1 MKTSGI
7 GMAPRRITGRPAPS
21 GGSVSF
27 LIKILQIAGV
37 FVLVSFIVLAGAA
50 GFFAYRVSSEHN
62 DVEAVT
68 PDSYL
73 LKSEDLSFSTSNGG
87 EHKGWLLRGLRGAPV
102 IIICHGYGSNRSDGL
117 SLGTVLQENH
127 FNVYLFNFRGSK
139 SSSTMSDL
147 GPSYTEALKAAIQ
160 KVTSVEGINPRRIG
174 LVGRTTGAYA
184 ALGAAEQSPLVKVL
198 VMDSVYAIPDQM
210 FDAQMADLLGGS
222 SSGFFHGLAEAE
234 FHLVALKGNPPDLGA
249 GIAKLGKIPKLFIA
263 GRDSPALMAAT
274 QELYQQAPQ
283 PKQLLLQEHTQLIYS
298 TDSEKKEYADLI
310 LNFFLQRLPLR
321 AD

>member
-1 MKTSGI
+1 
-7 GMAPRRITGRPAPS
+7 MAPRRIIGRPAGS
-21 GGSVSF
+21 GGPLSF
-27 LIKILQIAGV
+27 LIKILKFAGV
-37 FVLVSFIVLAGAA
+37 FVLVSFVVLAGVA

-68 PDSYL
+68 PDSFL
-73 LKSEDLSFSTSNGG
+73 LKSEDVPFSTSNGG

-117 SLGTVLQENH
+117 SLGTILQENH
-127 FNVYLFNFRGSK
+127 FNVYLFDFRGSK
-139 SSSTMSDL
+139 SPSTMSDL
-147 GPSYTEALKAAIQ
+147 GPSYVETLKAAIQ

-184 ALGAAEQSPLVKVL
+184 ALAAAEQNPLVRVL
-198 VMDSVYAIPDQM
+198 VVDSVYALPDQM
-210 FDAQMADLLGGS
+210 FDAQMAELLGGS
-222 SSGFFHGLAEAE
+222 PSGFFHSLAEKE
-234 FHLVALKGNPPDLGA
+234 FHLMAAKGSPPNLGDEVP
-249 GIAKLGKIPKLFIA
+249 KLGNIPKLFVA

-274 QELYQQAPQ
+274 EELYKQAPQ
-283 PKQLLLQEHTQLIYS
+283 PKQMLVLEHSQLIYA
-298 TDSEKKEYADLI
+298 TDSEKKEYEDQI